1 MEGGTSFEV
10 KNNERNIQHAENTL
24 GKVKI
29 ILVLAIPAV
38 IENFFQT
45 MLGFIDTYFV
55 SKIGLVEVSA
65 VGVSNAVFAIY
76 FALFMAI
83 GIAANVRIANF
94 LGANQPEKARHI
106 AQQSIILAIIFGI
119 ATGIIT
125 LFFAESLLK
134 LMGIEDNVLEA
145 GVLYLKIVAIP
156 SVFMSLMFV
165 LSAILRG
172 AGDTRAPMKVSI
184 LINIVNAG
192 LDYIFIFGFWL
203 IPEMGIVGAALA
215 SVIARIIGTLAL
227 LYYIKQSATISFRKD
242 FWKPDKQHMWELVTL
257 GGPAAGERLIMRLG
271 QIVYFGLIVTL
282 GTNAFAAH
290 QIAGNVEIFSYMI
303 GYGFATAATILVGQ
317 QIGAGNINEAKKY
330 ATLCTWIA
338 VASMTVLGTLLFI
351 FGNWAG
357 SFFTNDAE
365 VIQNIGTALEVS
377 GITQPFLALLLVMTG
392 VFQGANNTKFPMYL
406 TAVGMWAVRTLLVYL
421 LGIQFGWGLFGV
433 WLAIG
438 IDIALRAIVL
448 TVQFARGKWIAVKKD
463 VESECHP
470 QTTKETMSGCV
481 NNY

>member
-192 LDYIFIFGFWL
+192 LDYIFIL
-203 IPEMGIVGAALA
+203 
-215 SVIARIIGTLAL
+215 
-227 LYYIKQSATISFRKD
+227 D
-242 FWKPDKQHMWELVTL
+242 
-257 GGPAAGERLIMRLG
+257 
-271 QIVYFGLIVTL
+271 
-282 GTNAFAAH
+282 
-290 QIAGNVEIFSYMI
+290 
-303 GYGFATAATILVGQ
+303 
-317 QIGAGNINEAKKY
+317 
-330 ATLCTWIA
+330 
-338 VASMTVLGTLLFI
+338 
-351 FGNWAG
+351 
-357 SFFTNDAE
+357 
-365 VIQNIGTALEVS
+365 S
-377 GITQPFLALLLVMTG
+377 G
-392 VFQGANNTKFPMYL
+392 
-406 TAVGMWAVRTLLVYL
+406 
-421 LGIQFGWGLFGV
+421 
-433 WLAIG
+433 
-438 IDIALRAIVL
+438 
-448 TVQFARGKWIAVKKD
+448 
-463 VESECHP
+463 
-470 QTTKETMSGCV
+470 
-481 NNY
+481 